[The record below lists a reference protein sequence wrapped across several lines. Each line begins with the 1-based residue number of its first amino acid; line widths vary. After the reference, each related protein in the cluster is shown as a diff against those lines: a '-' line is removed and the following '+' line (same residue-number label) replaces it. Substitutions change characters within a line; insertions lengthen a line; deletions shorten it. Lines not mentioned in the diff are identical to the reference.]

1 MDFSSGSVFAV
12 LFPLSIIAVALVM
25 FLSKKTPEKE
35 AAKQLAESAKQL
47 AESARLLAA
56 AEQRK
61 QAIERV
67 KEMSAA
73 PGGYEGQRKLQMLY
87 GKTNPALF
95 CQHCQTKGHVRSMW
109 GKSISKESSGIINT
123 VLVGGNKTISRDVTK
138 LHCDNCSMDWEVS

>member
-12 LFPLSIIAVALVM
+12 LIPLTIIAVALVM
-25 FLSKKTPEKE
+25 FLSKKTPEKD
-35 AAKQLAESAKQL
+35 AAKQL